1 MTYTRKDYEQ
11 DLAAALERIQ
21 LQLQDLAAG
30 NDGSEED
37 AAQRADKRYELQ
49 ARARELEGR
58 LEESRMKRTDGGL
71 QEALARQEQKLQT
84 PADRSRIELDERV
97 KRHMQATGEENYAV
111 AAKQL
116 NEFERRG

>member
-116 NEFERRG
+116 NEFERMG